1 MSNNYHALFQKSS
14 RSIPLVLVVD
24 DDRDNLLFIGY
35 VLEALNIKYV
45 VAMSGK
51 NTLDLAMDKQ
61 PDLIL
66 LDIVMPEMNG
76 METTRLLKQNPFT
89 KNIPVVA
96 VTGLTLP
103 EHRAAIESAGCEDYI
118 CKPFLI
124 DNLETKLARFLNLS
138 LV

>member
-103 EHRAAIESAGCEDYI
+103 EHRAAIKSAGCEDYI
-118 CKPFLI
+118 CKPFII
-124 DNLETKLARFLNLS
+124 DDLEAKLARFLNLS